1 VILEKI
7 PELRR
12 LSAEERLM
20 LLTELWDELTAL
32 RCPNPRAGGLT
43 GPAVAGLPERPLAKH
58 PWEVVTARVRRLHA
72 VIEVICFTT
81 RASSRSKSII
91 PSPGLGVTADDKL
104 LLLGQF
110 DFDPGAAAPAV
121 LVERIRPFEDT
132 SGTPQEREYY
142 VR

>member
-32 RCPNPRAGGLT
+32 RCPNPRAGGLA

-58 PWEVVTARVRRLHA
+58 PWEVVTARG
-72 VIEVICFTT
+72 
-81 RASSRSKSII
+81 S
-91 PSPGLGVTADDKL
+91 
-104 LLLGQF
+104 
-110 DFDPGAAAPAV
+110 APARRDRSHLLYNESELEIEEHYTEPRV
-121 LVERIRPFEDT
+121 GCNRR
-132 SGTPQEREYY
+132 
-142 VR
+142 